1 MAESPLLKKFRA
13 KAREFSSR
21 AVDELLDG
29 EGRADPVGM
38 AVRGLQRGRR
48 EFDET
53 GGRLLSA
60 MGFATVEDA
69 ERVGRRIGRLRKR
82 LQRLVDDLADEG

>member
-1 MAESPLLKKFRA
+1 MAESPLLKRLRSR
-13 KAREFSSR
+13 AREFSSR

-29 EGRADPVGM
+29 DGRADPLAM
-38 AVRGLQRGRR
+38 AMRGLQRGRR

-53 GGRLLSA
+53 GGRVLTAFGL
-60 MGFATVEDA
+60 ATVDDV

-82 LQRLVDDLADEG
+82 LQRLVNDLD